1 MSRVNGVAAELVG
14 DWELV
19 VSAQFQADGYLVVGF
34 RREREIGSVELNL
47 LTKLPFRIIGEATY
61 ADALRQFARLV
72 ELTNCGE
79 EPLPPPEGYKFYKT
93 VVADRFSD

>member
-1 MSRVNGVAAELVG
+1 MSRVNGVEVELVE

-19 VSAQFQADGYLVVGF
+19 VSAQLQADGYLVAGF
-34 RREREIGSVELNL
+34 RREREIGSVALDS

-72 ELTNCGE
+72 ELTNSSE
-79 EPLPPPEGYKFYKT
+79 ELLPPPEGYKFYKT
-93 VVADRFSD
+93 VVAD